1 MHYICTYMFHICNV
15 IKNKAFMTTYQKH
28 WNAEIE
34 SLLKELNSPQ
44 SFEKNIIDTLN
55 NARRTGI
62 FPNQIINA
70 LSLGLSIKQGNRK
83 YINNN
88 GFNWIS

>member
-1 MHYICTYMFHICNV
+1 MITF
-15 IKNKAFMTTYQKH
+15 QKH